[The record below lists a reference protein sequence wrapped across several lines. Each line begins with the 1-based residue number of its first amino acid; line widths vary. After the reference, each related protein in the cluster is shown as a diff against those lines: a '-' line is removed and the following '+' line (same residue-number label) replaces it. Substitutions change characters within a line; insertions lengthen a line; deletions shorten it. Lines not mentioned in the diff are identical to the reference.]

1 MMTGVLVGL
10 GLTGLIVAMLVRDAT
25 PVGADPRYGVDLTP
39 LDRTAVY
46 TQGRVKSFDSFAK
59 DVVGEISGSKRYM
72 DRPADFMYVDLMLRP
87 MSYADADVV
96 LVKKAPMRQRIAAVL
111 RGDGAELGALSSPGD
126 ERLDRFLADGL
137 ISPRLLADPRVRRV
151 FDDWRRD
158 LIRTARPAQD
168 IEQAVTLMEPGRL
181 QNALR
186 IVPPPDGNPAS
197 PWVSVGELKN
207 GSPAADAL
215 DPTLRGRLVSSWLAF
230 ETAWRNAEPEQA
242 SAALS
247 EFTAALPA
255 VAPQLVPDEARMVA
269 ESWYFKLS
277 HLTWV
282 WVIYLLAVF
291 FLLLA
296 GVYKWRGA
304 RGVGMGLYLTAFTLH
319 TVAIGWRWWVSGRW
333 PNSNM
338 FEAVTT
344 AFWFGAAIALLLE
357 LWARRTALANW
368 FALGASVSSMVA
380 MMVAAFSPRFDWFF
394 SLDPNIRNKMP
405 VLHDLWLYIHTNV
418 IIASYALIFMAAVTS
433 VVYLFYRLVGGKP
446 AYAKA
451 GGTETLLRMTE
462 AGDAQADA
470 AVDPVEG
477 EPSDAVAPRSVRRTP
492 RVGTGFGEVLDGATM
507 VLIEMSFVMLWA
519 GIIMGAI
526 WADHSWGRP
535 WAWDPKEV
543 FALNTF
549 LVYLVLIHARV
560 TSKDKG
566 LWTAILSVIG
576 CGVMIFNWL
585 VINFVI
591 AGLHSYA

>member
-1 MMTGVLVGL
+1 MRFRDVLIGVGVAL
-10 GLTGLIVAMLVRDAT
+10 GMAALIVSMLVRETT
-25 PVGADPRYGVDLTP
+25 PEGEEPRYAVDLTP

-46 TQGRVKSFDSFAK
+46 TQGRVKSFDSFAQ
-59 DVVGEISGSKRYM
+59 DVVGEISGSERYLN
-72 DRPADFMYVDLMLRP
+72 RPADFMYVDLMLRP
-87 MSYADADVV
+87 LSYADADVV
-96 LVKKAPMRQRIAAVL
+96 HIKKAPMRQAIAGVL
-111 RGDGAELGALSSPGD
+111 RGQATGIGTLGSPGE
-126 ERLDRFLADGL
+126 ERLDSFVGSGL
-137 ISPRLLADPRVRRV
+137 ISPRLLADARVRAL
-151 FDDWRRD
+151 FDEWRRD
-158 LIRTARPAQD
+158 LIRTARPAQE

-181 QNALR
+181 EAALR
-186 IVPPPDGNPAS
+186 IVPPADGDPSS
-197 PWVSVGELKN
+197 PWVSVGELKA
-207 GSPAADAL
+207 GSPAADRLA
-215 DPTLRGRLVSSWLAF
+215 PGLRAELVSSWLAF
-230 ETAWRNAEPEQA
+230 ESAWRSGDTDRAT
-242 SAALS
+242 SALAR
-247 EFTAALPA
+247 FTGALPT
-255 VAPQLVPDEARMVA
+255 VAPALVPDPARMTA

-277 HLTWV
+277 HMTWV

-304 RGVGMGLYLTAFTLH
+304 RGVGMGLYISAFALH

-344 AFWFGAAIALLLE
+344 AFWFGAALAILLE
-357 LWARRTALANW
+357 LWARRTPLKSW

-433 VVYLFYRLVGGKP
+433 VIYLLYRLIGG
-446 AYAKA
+446 AATYAKA

-462 AGDAQADA
+462 AASAQQQG
-470 AVDPVEG
+470 G
-477 EPSDAVAPRSVRRTP
+477 EPDGGVRRIP
-492 RVGTGFGEVLDGATM
+492 RVASGIGEVLDGATM

-519 GIIMGAI
+519 GIVMGAI

-549 LVYLVLIHARV
+549 LVYLVLIHTRITA
-560 TSKDKG
+560 KDKG

-576 CGVMIFNWL
+576 AGVMVFNWL